1 MKSKK
6 GLTLVEVVV
15 ALAVFMIAAVMA
27 YPIMTLAGQSNIQS
41 KNRLDLQQTGN
52 FVAENL
58 SYIARDY
65 SDKNTFLNSNH
76 MQNYGLCPEMETPC
90 TKGEYF
96 GYFNVVLDTDYSYT
110 TSYQNQIVRLDFND
124 TNNLVK
130 IIVSKQNI
138 RYETMEWLRY
148 GN

>member
-52 FVAENL
+52 FIAENL

-65 SDKNTFLNSNH
+65 SDKDTFLNSNH
-76 MQNYGLCPEMETPC
+76 MQNYGLCPEKETPC

-96 GYFNVVLDTDYSYT
+96 GYFSAVLDTDYSYT
-110 TSYQNQIVRLDFND
+110 TSYQNQSIRLDFND

-130 IIVSKQNI
+130 IIVTNQNI
-138 RYETMEWLRY
+138 KYETMEWLRY